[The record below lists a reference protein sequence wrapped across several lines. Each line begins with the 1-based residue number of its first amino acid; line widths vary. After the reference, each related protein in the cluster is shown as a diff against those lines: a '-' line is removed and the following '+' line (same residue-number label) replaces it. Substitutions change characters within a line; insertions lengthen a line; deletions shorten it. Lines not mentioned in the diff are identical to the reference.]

1 MLRKAA
7 LTKQISITVEN
18 KIGVLNIMAGY
29 LADRGI
35 NIEAVAGYEME
46 GSKQAKIMLIVDNTR
61 KAIDALNERGFG
73 SVEEKDVVMVELD
86 NKPGALKNVTSL
98 LAHKEI
104 NIRYIYAT
112 TSPDGCPV
120 RLVMSTSDN
129 EKAFVTLKK
138 STTA

>member
-1 MLRKAA
+1 MLKKAA
-7 LTKQISITVEN
+7 LTKQISITVDN

-46 GSKQAKIMLIVDNTR
+46 ESRQAKIMLIVDDTR
-61 KAIDALNERGFG
+61 RAIDALNERGFG
-73 SVEEKDVVMVELD
+73 SVEEKDVIVVELD
-86 NKPGALKNVTSL
+86 NKPGALKTVTNL

-112 TSPDGCPV
+112 TSPEKCPV
-120 RLVMSTSDN
+120 RVVMSTSDN

-138 STTA
+138 STTV

>member
-1 MLRKAA
+1 MLQKAV
-7 LTKQISITVEN
+7 LTKQISITLDN
-18 KIGVLNIMAGY
+18 KIGVLNIMSGY
-29 LADRGI
+29 LSDRGI

-46 GSKQAKIMLIVDNTR
+46 ESKQAKIMLVVDDTR
-61 KAIDALNERGFG
+61 KAIDALHERGFG

-112 TSPDGCPV
+112 TSPNECPV
-120 RLVMSTSDN
+120 RVVMSTSDN

-138 STTA
+138 FTTA

>member
-1 MLRKAA
+1 MLKKAV
-7 LTKQISITVEN
+7 LTKQISITLDN
-18 KIGVLNIMAGY
+18 KIGVLNIMSGY

-46 GSKQAKIMLIVDNTR
+46 ESKQAKIMLVVDDTR
-61 KAIDALNERGFG
+61 RAIDALNERGFG

-98 LAHKEI
+98 LANQGI

-112 TSPDGCPV
+112 TSPDESPV
-120 RLVMSTSDN
+120 RVVISTSDN
-129 EKAFVTLKK
+129 EKSFVTLKK